1 MYSKI
6 VNPKTGRKVSTKGKL
21 GQSILRNYVD
31 SLSNILSGGTV
42 PLPSATPVAHSN
54 SAPLATA
61 VTTPSAMPIA
71 HSNSAPLATAATTPS
86 AMPPHPSISVP
97 LVTAVITP
105 STSAPIP
112 PPPLSSLIK
121 GFLPIMDTRF
131 GGGPTGTPSHVSWT
145 DLEKIPAF
153 NFITLSV
160 PWINFGDLTITQF
173 TATPDTMSAFTSG
186 TLGLFPWLRQA
197 EQDLKNEMIN
207 SGL

>member
-61 VTTPSAMPIA
+61 V
-71 HSNSAPLATAATTPS
+71 TTPS